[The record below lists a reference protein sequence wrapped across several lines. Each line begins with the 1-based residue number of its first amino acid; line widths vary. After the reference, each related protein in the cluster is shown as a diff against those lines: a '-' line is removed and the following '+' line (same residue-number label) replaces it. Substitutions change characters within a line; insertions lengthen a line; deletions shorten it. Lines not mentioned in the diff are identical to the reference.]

1 MDFTITVK
9 LKVQPKQLIALATI
23 LLWLASML

>member
-9 LKVQPKQLIALATI
+9 LKVQPKHLVALVTFV
-23 LLWLASML
+23 LSLAWML

>member
-1 MDFTITVK
+1 MDFTFTVK
-9 LKVQPKQLIALATI
+9 LKVQPKHLVAFATI

>member
-9 LKVQPKQLIALATI
+9 LKVHPKQLIALATI

>member
-9 LKVQPKQLIALATI
+9 LKVQPKHLIALATI
-23 LLWLASML
+23 LLGLASML